1 MLLFSFEEK
10 EESVKVDSFE
20 ALDISKF
27 DDCVDSS
34 SLKLK
39 ACFISLDI
47 DFALNYNSI

>member
-20 ALDISKF
+20 AFEISKF

-39 ACFISLDI
+39 ACFI
-47 DFALNYNSI
+47 ALNLYVTFIR